1 MTGDY
6 FHPISQHKMA
16 EFDFTQS
23 KAVAIGES
31 RAGIVED
38 AGTIHRVKESFR
50 FLSCAS
56 GEKTNL
62 NFFKKNFGGKF

>member
-1 MTGDY
+1 MTAPQNGG
-6 FHPISQHKMA
+6 IS
-16 EFDFTQS
+16 FTQS

-56 GEKTNL
+56 G
-62 NFFKKNFGGKF
+62 KKQKNKFE

>member
-1 MTGDY
+1 MEAQNGG
-6 FHPISQHKMA
+6 IS
-16 EFDFTQS
+16 FTQS
-23 KAVAIGES
+23 EAVAIGES

-62 NFFKKNFGGKF
+62 NF